1 MRNRNNFDP
10 EKDIRKEVIPP
21 ETLTVPG
28 EAYSIAD
35 LIAKSANGL
44 QMDVIRDAKWDDD
57 DISHEEYDKREL
69 ANMDLA
75 ELEQVQLS
83 NMERIEAIKQE
94 MEEKTEQQARQ
105 NKINEQATQENSM
118 QENNA
123 SEEVKQTNS

>member
-10 EKDIRKEVIPP
+10 ETDIRKEVIPP

-35 LIAKSANGL
+35 LIRKSANGL
-44 QMDVIRDAKWDDD
+44 QMDVIRDARWDDD
-57 DISHEEYDKREL
+57 DITHDEYDKREL

-75 ELEQVQLS
+75 ELAQVQLS
-83 NMERIEAIKQE
+83 NLERIEAIKSE

-105 NKINEQATQENSM
+105 NQINEQAIQDNSN
-118 QENNA
+118 QKNNA
-123 SEEVKQTNS
+123 SEEQKQSIS